1 MLAPLFRNRL
11 KIPAMAAPLF
21 LLSGPELVI
30 ACTKAG
36 IPAAF
41 PSLNHRTSAGFAAWL
56 REIKQALADNGDAES
71 RPYAPYGVNLI
82 VHATN
87 KRLNDDLEIVLKEKV
102 PYVITSLGAVPDI
115 VARIHDYGGIVL
127 HDVTNKRHA
136 EKALEAN
143 VDGIIA
149 VCAGAGGHAGRLHPF
164 AFLSELKPLTG
175 NKMLI
180 LSGAISTG
188 GDIAAAIAAGAD
200 MAYMGTRFIATD
212 ESRAQKDYKDMIIG
226 SGAGDIVY
234 TDKISGVPANFMAE
248 SLIRAGIDLE
258 KIDQPDLNMGDETKA
273 WADIWS
279 AGQGVSAIK
288 NTRPTAQLVAE
299 LADEFHIAKAR
310 LNTVRR

>member
-1 MLAPLFRNRL
+1 MLAPLFRNQLRL
-11 KIPAMAAPLF
+11 PAMAAPLF
-21 LLSGPELVI
+21 ILSGPELVI

-41 PSLNHRTSAGFAAWL
+41 PSLNQRTSDGFAAWL
-56 REIKQALADNGDAES
+56 CEIKQALSDHDEAES
-71 RPYAPYGVNLI
+71 RTYAPYGVNLI
-82 VHATN
+82 VHPTN
-87 KRLNDDLEIVLKEKV
+87 KRLNDDLDIIIREQV

-115 VARIHDYGGIVL
+115 VSRIHDYGGIVL

-136 EKALEAN
+136 EKAMNAN

-164 AFLSELKPLTG
+164 ALLSELRPIAG

-200 MAYMGTRFIATD
+200 LAYMGTRFIATD
-212 ESRAQKDYKDMIIG
+212 ESRAQKDYKDMIIR
-226 SGAGDIVY
+226 SGAGDIFY

-248 SLIRAGIDLE
+248 SLTRAGIDLE
-258 KIDQPDLNMGDETKA
+258 KTDQPDLNMGDEAKA

-279 AGQGVSAIK
+279 AGHGVSAIEHTVPAARLIAK
-288 NTRPTAQLVAE
+288 LE
-299 LADEFHIAKAR
+299 DEFHMAKTR
-310 LNTVRR
+310 LKTWRE